1 MAQLELDWIAIS
13 RPTAD
18 QKRPAR
24 KRSIE
29 EQFAAFHRANPEVFV
44 EMLRL
49 ARGRLARNEGRIGCK
64 ALWEELRAS
73 LEVINDSGSGGG
85 INGPYKLNNNHTAL
99 YARMLIDAEPAL
111 RGVIELRKRTAR

>member
-1 MAQLELDWIAIS
+1 MAQLELVLVAVS
-13 RPTAD
+13 RPVANR
-18 QKRPAR
+18 KRPAK

-44 EMLRL
+44 EMLRI
-49 ARGRLARNEGRIGCK
+49 ARARLARNEGRVGVK
-64 ALWEELRAS
+64 AIWEELRVA

-99 YARMLIDAEPAL
+99 YARMLIDAEPEL